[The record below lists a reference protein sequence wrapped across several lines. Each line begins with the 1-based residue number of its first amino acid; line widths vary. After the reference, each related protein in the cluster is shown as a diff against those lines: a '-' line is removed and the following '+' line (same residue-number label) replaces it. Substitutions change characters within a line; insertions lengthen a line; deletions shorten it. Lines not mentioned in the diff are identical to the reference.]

1 MVAAVIAGA
10 AVVATVVKHF
20 GPLAMA
26 EFNRLHRLDSNDRSE
41 KENIKKVDYVLG
53 NRLSEAEVDNAVQIA
68 TARTSI
74 KSGPGQ

>member
-26 EFNRLHRLDSNDRSE
+26 EFSKLNRLESAAKDE
-41 KENIKKVDYVLG
+41 KTHVKKADLVLG
-53 NRLSEAEVDNAVQIA
+53 NPLPQVEIDNALQRAVSQIK
-68 TARTSI
+68 T
-74 KSGPGQ
+74 GPGPR